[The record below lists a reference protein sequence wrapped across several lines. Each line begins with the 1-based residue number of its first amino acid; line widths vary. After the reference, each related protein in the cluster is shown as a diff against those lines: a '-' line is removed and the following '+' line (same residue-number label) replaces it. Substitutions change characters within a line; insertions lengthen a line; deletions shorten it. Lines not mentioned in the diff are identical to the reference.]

1 MTGETS
7 SPDSTCGV
15 SSARVAVWG
24 GRGVADVQP
33 LHVGHR
39 AERAGLPARLRS
51 LFAAPGWRKR
61 VEPRTRYGEPFL
73 PGLAGLGRQHLGEA
87 RPLLERAEALRG
99 RRFQYFGRTI
109 GFPGRVDWEPRG
121 QPKAWVIAL
130 NSLDELFAVGVAATL
145 APTPE
150 VRAGW
155 YDVAIG
161 LARDWTTGAPQFTGV
176 PWELPALARRIP
188 NLISVD
194 LFFAREL
201 RDDPSGRRA
210 LRDSIYTQA
219 AALAAVVG
227 EQPADHWLVAAA
239 RALFMA
245 GRFFDGLEARSWL
258 DTGTALLWS
267 QLREQ
272 VHEDGGHR
280 GRNPVAHALVL
291 ADYLEVLAFL
301 RAANDDAPPW
311 ARKIVKSMADFLARL
326 LHPDGELPLFHDAAL
341 GVARPARELLATAA
355 ALFHEPVLA
364 AAGEL
369 PGVWS
374 LLVLGEAG
382 RRVYA
387 NLPRRRESA
396 EPRALRRTGFY
407 VLPGDAG
414 DVMLL
419 DGGTPPPGGDPNLF
433 GYELSVGGMRL
444 IVDAG
449 VGGEDPGPWG
459 DYFRSTRAHNT
470 VAVDDVDD
478 RRWPEVSDVRWIMRD
493 GLLYFSGTHDGFA
506 HRTPALKHRRRVFCL
521 PGRFWVIADEL
532 LGAGG
537 VEAES
542 FIHLH
547 PDVQLAAVCRG
558 RPVFT
563 AARSDAAQV
572 QIVPAGMHEM
582 RAVHGI
588 EDARPQGWYA
598 PRHGERRSAPVLS
611 LLAIGRL
618 PLVFGYALV
627 PRTGVPAELTFHH
640 DAFQLRARLRTADRE
655 YTMAVVQEEVE
666 LVGSG

>member
-7 SPDSTCGV
+7 PPDSTCGV
-15 SSARVAVWG
+15 SSARVAAWG

-355 ALFHEPVLA
+355 ALFH
-364 AAGEL
+364 
-369 PGVWS
+369 
-374 LLVLGEAG
+374 
-382 RRVYA
+382 VYHQA
-387 NLPRRRESA
+387 HPRS
-396 EPRALRRTGFY
+396 
-407 VLPGDAG
+407 
-414 DVMLL
+414 
-419 DGGTPPPGGDPNLF
+419 
-433 GYELSVGGMRL
+433 
-444 IVDAG
+444 
-449 VGGEDPGPWG
+449 
-459 DYFRSTRAHNT
+459 
-470 VAVDDVDD
+470 
-478 RRWPEVSDVRWIMRD
+478 
-493 GLLYFSGTHDGFA
+493 
-506 HRTPALKHRRRVFCL
+506 
-521 PGRFWVIADEL
+521 
-532 LGAGG
+532 
-537 VEAES
+537 
-542 FIHLH
+542 
-547 PDVQLAAVCRG
+547 
-558 RPVFT
+558 
-563 AARSDAAQV
+563 
-572 QIVPAGMHEM
+572 
-582 RAVHGI
+582 
-588 EDARPQGWYA
+588 
-598 PRHGERRSAPVLS
+598 
-611 LLAIGRL
+611 
-618 PLVFGYALV
+618 
-627 PRTGVPAELTFHH
+627 
-640 DAFQLRARLRTADRE
+640 
-655 YTMAVVQEEVE
+655 
-666 LVGSG
+666 

>member
-1 MTGETS
+1 M
-7 SPDSTCGV
+7 
-15 SSARVAVWG
+15 
-24 GRGVADVQP
+24 ADVQP

-73 PGLAGLGRQHLGEA
+73 PGLAALGRQHLGEA

-161 LARDWTTGAPQFTGV
+161 LTRDWITGAPQFTGV

-210 LRDSIYTQA
+210 LRDSVYTQA

-369 PGVWS
+369 PGVWP

-382 RRVYA
+382 RRAYA

-407 VLPGDAG
+407 V
-414 DVMLL
+414 LL

-598 PRHGERRSAPVLS
+598 SRHGERRSAPVLS

-627 PRTGVPAELTFHH
+627 PRSGVPAELTFHH

>member
-1 MTGETS
+1 
-7 SPDSTCGV
+7 
-15 SSARVAVWG
+15 
-24 GRGVADVQP
+24 VADLQP
-33 LHVGHR
+33 LHVARR
-39 AERAGLPARLRS
+39 AERAGLQARLRS
-51 LFAAPGWRKR
+51 LFATPGRGKR
-61 VEPRTRYGEPFL
+61 LEPRTRYGEPFL
-73 PGLAGLGRQHLGEA
+73 PGLAALGRQHLGEA
-87 RPLLERAEALRG
+87 RVVLERAEALRG
-99 RRFQYFGRTI
+99 RRFQFFGRTI
-109 GFPGRVDWEPRG
+109 GFPGRIDWEPRG
-121 QPKAWVIAL
+121 QPKPWLIAL
-130 NSLDELFAVGVAATL
+130 NSLDDLFAAGVAATL

-150 VRAGW
+150 VRGGW
-155 YDVAIG
+155 YEVATD
-161 LARDWTTGAPQFTGV
+161 LAREWIAGATPYSGV
-176 PWELPALARRIP
+176 AWEVPALARRIP
-188 NLISVD
+188 NLIYLQV
-194 LFFAREL
+194 FFAREL
-201 RDDPSGRRA
+201 RDDPGARRA
-210 LRDSIYTQA
+210 LRESLYLQA
-219 AALAAVVG
+219 AALAATVG
-227 EQPADHWLVAAA
+227 EQPADHWLVAAG
-239 RALFMA
+239 RALFLA

-258 DTGTALLWS
+258 DAGTALLWG

-272 VHEDGGHR
+272 VNEDGGHR
-280 GRNPVAHALVL
+280 ARNPVAHALML

-311 ARKIVKSMADFLARL
+311 ARKSVKSMADFLARL
-326 LHPDGELPLFHDAAL
+326 LHPDGELPLFHNAAL

-355 ALFHEPVLA
+355 ALFHEPALA
-364 AAGEL
+364 SAGEL
-369 PGVWS
+369 PGVWP

-382 RRVYA
+382 RRAYA
-387 NLPRRRESA
+387 NLPRRREAA

-444 IVDAG
+444 VVDAG
-449 VGGEDPGPWG
+449 VGGEEPGPWG
-459 DYFRSTRAHNT
+459 DYFRSRRAHNT
-470 VAVDDVDD
+470 VAVDAVDD
-478 RRWPEVSDVRWIMRD
+478 RRSPEVSDVRWIMRD
-493 GLLYFSGTHDGFA
+493 GLLYFAGTHDGFA

-547 PDVQLAAVCRG
+547 PDVRLAAVCRG

-563 AARSDAAQV
+563 AARSPTAQV
-572 QIVPAGMHEM
+572 QIVPAGTHEV

-588 EDARPQGWYA
+588 DDARPQGWYA
-598 PRHGERRSAPVLS
+598 ARHGERRSAPVLS

-627 PRTGVPAELTFHH
+627 PRADAPAELVFHQ
-640 DAFQLRARLRTADRE
+640 DAFQLRATLRVADRE

-666 LVGSG
+666 LVSSG